1 VSMQHVLLQTLV
13 IVLEITE
20 EQKQIVLLHNVEV
33 VVHQQPLELVRMYLQ
48 LVVVQEEVH
57 SKVLV
62 IIVEQ
67 EIIVEVVALEQAMIH
82 VLTIL
87 LQ

>member
-1 VSMQHVLLQTLV
+1 
-13 IVLEITE
+13 
-20 EQKQIVLLHNVEV
+20 VED
-33 VVHQQPLELVRMYLQ
+33 VVHLRLRELVQTFLP
-48 LVVVQEEVH
+48 LVVVQEEEH
-57 SKVLV
+57 SKVWV
-62 IIVEQ
+62 IIVEL